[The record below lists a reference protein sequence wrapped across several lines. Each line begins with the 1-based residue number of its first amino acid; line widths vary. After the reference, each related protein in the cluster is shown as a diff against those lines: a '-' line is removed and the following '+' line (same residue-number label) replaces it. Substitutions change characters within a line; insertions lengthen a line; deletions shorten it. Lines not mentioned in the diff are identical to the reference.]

1 MLAPGPHTA
10 IKSWV
15 MSIVSRHLQTP
26 RLDIKFLDT
35 GGSGKPVVFIH
46 GNISTGEFFSDL
58 LLKLPAEYRGIAPD
72 LRGFGDT
79 EPKPI
84 DATRGVDDFVDD
96 IHSLL
101 STIEGV
107 AGKRVMLCGWS
118 VGGAVV
124 LRFAMKYPELVAGL
138 VLEAPMS
145 PFGFGGTRDSV
156 GTPCFSDFAGSGA
169 GTASPQFVEC
179 LAKKDRSADTD
190 FSPRKIVRSFFFKTG
205 YQLSAEDEDRYVEEI
220 LKTQLG
226 ADHYPGDASGS
237 ANWPTLAP
245 GTRGM
250 NNAISA
256 KYVNLSDFAKV
267 SSRPKVLWIRG
278 TDDQI
283 VSDTSLFC
291 FGFLGKLGVIPGW
304 PGDDSFPPQPMVSQ
318 MRALLDSYRANGG
331 AYEEIVLEGCGHSPH
346 LEKPTEFREKL
357 FGFLTEAMG

>member
-107 AGKRVMLCGWS
+107 AGKRVVLCGWS

-124 LRFAMKYPELVAGL
+124 LRFAMKYPELVAGPPAL
-138 VLEAPMS
+138 P
-145 PFGFGGTRDSV
+145 
-156 GTPCFSDFAGSGA
+156 
-169 GTASPQFVEC
+169 
-179 LAKKDRSADTD
+179 K
-190 FSPRKIVRSFFFKTG
+190 VRSKG
-205 YQLSAEDEDRYVEEI
+205 PRLSAEHPRFRVWPRRPWQAQG
-220 LKTQLG
+220 LLRQLLWWAAQLG
-226 ADHYPGDASGS
+226 PC
-237 ANWPTLAP
+237 
-245 GTRGM
+245 
-250 NNAISA
+250 
-256 KYVNLSDFAKV
+256 
-267 SSRPKVLWIRG
+267 SRWR
-278 TDDQI
+278 
-283 VSDTSLFC
+283 
-291 FGFLGKLGVIPGW
+291 
-304 PGDDSFPPQPMVSQ
+304 FPQQV
-318 MRALLDSYRANGG
+318 
-331 AYEEIVLEGCGHSPH
+331 
-346 LEKPTEFREKL
+346 
-357 FGFLTEAMG
+357 

>member
-1 MLAPGPHTA
+1 
-10 IKSWV
+10 
-15 MSIVSRHLQTP
+15 MSIVARHLVTP

-35 GGSGKPVVFIH
+35 GGAGQPVVFVH

-58 LLKLPAEYRGIAPD
+58 LLKLPAQYRGIAPD

-96 IHSLL
+96 LHSLL
-101 STIEGV
+101 TKLEGV
-107 AGKRVMLCGWS
+107 AGKRFVLCGWS

-124 LRFAMKYPELVAGL
+124 MRYAMKYPDQVAGL

-145 PFGFGGTRDSV
+145 PYGFGGTRDAV
-156 GTPCFSDFAGSGA
+156 GTPCFADFAGSGA

-179 LAKKDRSADTD
+179 LAKKDRSADSD
-190 FSPRKIVRSFFFKTG
+190 FSPRKIVRSFFFKSG
-205 YQLSAEDEDRYVEEI
+205 YQLPAEEEDRLVDEI

-226 ADHYPGDASGS
+226 ADHYPGDAAGS

-245 GTRGM
+245 GVRGM

-256 KYVNLSDFAKV
+256 KFVNLSGFAKV
-267 SSRPKVLWIRG
+267 SPQPKVLWIRG

-304 PGDDSFPPQPMVSQ
+304 PGDESYPPQPMVSQ
-318 MRALLDSYRANGG
+318 MRALLSDYRAHGG
-331 AYEEIVLEGCGHSPH
+331 TFEEVVLSDCGHSPH

-357 FGFLTEAMG
+357 LGFLAEVGV

>member
-1 MLAPGPHTA
+1 
-10 IKSWV
+10 
-15 MSIVSRHLQTP
+15 MSIVARHLVTP

-35 GGSGKPVVFIH
+35 GGAGQTVLFVH

-58 LLKLPAEYRGIAPD
+58 LLKLPAQYRGIAPD

-96 IHSLL
+96 LHSLL
-101 STIEGV
+101 TTLEGV
-107 AGKRVMLCGWS
+107 AGKRVVLCGWS
-118 VGGAVV
+118 VGGSVV
-124 LRFAMKYPELVAGL
+124 MRYAMKYPDQVAGL

-145 PFGFGGTRDSV
+145 PYGFGGTRDAV
-156 GTPCFSDFAGSGA
+156 GTPCFADFAGSGA

-179 LAKKDRSADTD
+179 LAKKDRSADSD
-190 FSPRKIVRSFFFKTG
+190 FSPRKIVRSFLFKSG
-205 YQLSAEDEDRYVEEI
+205 FQLPAEKEDRLVDEI

-226 ADHYPGDASGS
+226 ADHYPGDAAGS

-245 GTRGM
+245 GVRGM

-256 KYVNLSDFAKV
+256 KFVNLSGFAKV
-267 SSRPKVLWIRG
+267 SPQPKVLWIRG

-304 PGDDSFPPQPMVSQ
+304 PGDESYPPQPMVSQ
-318 MRALLDSYRANGG
+318 MRALLSDYRAHGG
-331 AYEEIVLEGCGHSPH
+331 KFEEVVLSDCGHSPH

-357 FGFLTEAMG
+357 LGFLAELGV

>member
-1 MLAPGPHTA
+1 
-10 IKSWV
+10 
-15 MSIVSRHLQTP
+15 MSIVSRHLVTP

-35 GGSGKPVVFIH
+35 GGSGQPVVFVH

-58 LLKLPAEYRGIAPD
+58 LLKLPTKYRGIAPD

-101 STIEGV
+101 ESLDDL
-107 AGKRVMLCGWS
+107 AGKKVVLCGWS

-124 LRFAMKYPELVAGL
+124 LRYAMKHPDRVAGL

-145 PFGFGGTRDSV
+145 PYGFGGTSDAV
-156 GTPCFSDFAGSGA
+156 GTPCFADFAGSGA
-169 GTASPQFVEC
+169 GTASPPFVER
-179 LAKKDRSADTD
+179 LAQKDRSADSD
-190 FSPRKIVRSFFFKTG
+190 FSPRKIVRGFFVKAG
-205 YQLSAEDEDRYVEEI
+205 YQIPTEEEDRYVDEI
-220 LKTQLG
+220 LKTQIG
-226 ADHYPGDASGS
+226 PDHYPGDAGS
-237 ANWPTLAP
+237 SPNWPTVAP

-256 KYVNLSDFAKV
+256 KYTNLAGFAKLAV
-267 SSRPKVLWIRG
+267 HPKVLWIRG

-304 PGDDSFPPQPMVSQ
+304 PGDQAFPPQPMVSQ
-318 MRALLDSYRANGG
+318 MRAHLKDYRANGG
-331 AYEEIVLEGCGHSPH
+331 SYEEVVIPDCGHSPH
-346 LEKPTEFREKL
+346 LEKPTEFRERL
-357 FGFLTEAMG
+357 LSFLTEIGH

>member
-1 MLAPGPHTA
+1 
-10 IKSWV
+10 
-15 MSIVSRHLQTP
+15 MSIVARHLVTP

-35 GGSGKPVVFIH
+35 GGAGQPVVFVH

-58 LLKLPAEYRGIAPD
+58 LLKLPAQYRGIAPD

-96 IHSLL
+96 LNSLL
-101 STIEGV
+101 TKLESV
-107 AGKRVMLCGWS
+107 AGKRFVLCGWS
-118 VGGAVV
+118 VGGSVV
-124 LRFAMKYPELVAGL
+124 MRYAMKYPDQVAGL

-145 PFGFGGTRDSV
+145 PYGFGGTRDAV
-156 GTPCFSDFAGSGA
+156 GTPCFADFAGSGA

-179 LAKKDRSADTD
+179 LAKKDRSADSD
-190 FSPRKIVRSFFFKTG
+190 FSPRKIVRSFLFKSG
-205 YQLSAEDEDRYVEEI
+205 FQLPADEEDRLVDEI

-226 ADHYPGDASGS
+226 ADHYPGDAAGS

-245 GTRGM
+245 GVRGM

-256 KYVNLSDFAKV
+256 KFVNLSGFAKV
-267 SSRPKVLWIRG
+267 SPQPKVLWIRG

-304 PGDDSFPPQPMVSQ
+304 PGDESYPPQPMVSQ
-318 MRALLDSYRANGG
+318 MRALLSDYRAHGG
-331 AYEEIVLEGCGHSPH
+331 TFEEVVLSDCGHSPH

-357 FGFLTEAMG
+357 LGFLAELGV